1 MCAQQ
6 QGPDADD
13 VVAQALQ
20 KLKQAEAD
28 LLAAV
33 QPGDHPQNAVL
44 MEVHGFLW
52 EAISKLSEI
61 ASAKKDGG

>member
-6 QGPDADD
+6 QGPDASD
-13 VVAQALQ
+13 VVQKALQ
-20 KLKQAEAD
+20 KLRQAEAD

-33 QPGDHPQNAVL
+33 QPGDHPQNAIL

-52 EAISKLSEI
+52 EAISRLSEI
-61 ASAKKDGG
+61 SSGKKGAG

>member
-1 MCAQQ
+1 MCSQQ

-13 VVAQALQ
+13 VVARALQ

-33 QPGDHPQNAVL
+33 QPGDHPHNAVL

-61 ASAKKDGG
+61 ASGKKGAG

>member
-6 QGPDADD
+6 QGRDANDA
-13 VVAQALQ
+13 VHQALQ

-33 QPGDHPQNAVL
+33 QPGDHPHNAVL
-44 MEVHGFLW
+44 LEVHGFLW
-52 EAISKLSEI
+52 EAISTLTDIVSKSR
-61 ASAKKDGG
+61 GGI

>member
-6 QGPDADD
+6 QGPDANN

-33 QPGDHPQNAVL
+33 QPGDHPHNAVL

-61 ASAKKDGG
+61 VSGKKGVG